1 MVSSGSV
8 CFVLR
13 GIEEYVIDETGYCR
27 IATSVQFQIEKQQKI
42 SRRRSHSS
50 DYPELGQR
58 REFHVLTIQFTFI
71 NKCWQPF
78 FFQSL
83 CDSQFTLS
91 INPADKTKLTCNTPH
106 RRSTTVSS
114 ETYHFIHFT
123 LLFCGGRQKNV
134 QRFVTHSHCLAQ

>member
-50 DYPELGQR
+50 DYPELGAAG
-58 REFHVLTIQFTFI
+58 V
-71 NKCWQPF
+71 
-78 FFQSL
+78 S
-83 CDSQFTLS
+83 
-91 INPADKTKLTCNTPH
+91 
-106 RRSTTVSS
+106 RS
-114 ETYHFIHFT
+114 YNDIIWFY
-123 LLFCGGRQKNV
+123 K
-134 QRFVTHSHCLAQ
+134 

>member
-50 DYPELGQR
+50 DYPELGAAG
-58 REFHVLTIQFTFI
+58 V
-71 NKCWQPF
+71 
-78 FFQSL
+78 S
-83 CDSQFTLS
+83 
-91 INPADKTKLTCNTPH
+91 
-106 RRSTTVSS
+106 RS
-114 ETYHFIHFT
+114 YNIIWFY
-123 LLFCGGRQKNV
+123 K
-134 QRFVTHSHCLAQ
+134 